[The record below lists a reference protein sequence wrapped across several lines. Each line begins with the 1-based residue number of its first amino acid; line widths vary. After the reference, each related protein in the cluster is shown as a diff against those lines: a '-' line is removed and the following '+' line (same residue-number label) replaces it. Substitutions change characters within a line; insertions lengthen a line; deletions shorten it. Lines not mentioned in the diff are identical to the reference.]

1 MSSTGST
8 PIPRGWYPDPSGTTA
23 WRWWDGSAWTEHTSA
38 PAPSAPEAYL
48 ATAYPA
54 YQPARAVPS
63 VYDRFSSEMKTVP
76 WGKLAFLAFVLVAVA
91 QLLTVWAEA
100 SWFRHAYDVIRTT
113 PTGVTPVLPTQSSR
127 LALASQLTLLVEAA
141 FYVALCIWQFHAAKT
156 APTPPPPSTS
166 VPRPRGRR
174 MVHPD
179 RQFLVSLPGHSGLL
193 CAGDPGRQVVGRMWA
208 CFVGALIMNLV
219 TDGFALVGNPVGFV
233 FAAVSFALACGFSHF
248 GIRTVGL
255 IAAAHQRLLY
265 PGQSATQP

>member
-1 MSSTGST
+1 
-8 PIPRGWYPDPSGTTA
+8 
-23 WRWWDGSAWTEHTSA
+23 
-38 PAPSAPEAYL
+38 
-48 ATAYPA
+48 
-54 YQPARAVPS
+54 VPS

-156 APTPPPPSTS
+156 AQLLHLPA
-166 VPRPRGRR
+166 RR
-174 MVHPD
+174 
-179 RQFLVSLPGHSGLL
+179 SPGLGVGGWFIPIVNFWFPYQAIRD
-193 CAGDPGRQVVGRMWA
+193 CFAPGDSGRQVVGRMWA